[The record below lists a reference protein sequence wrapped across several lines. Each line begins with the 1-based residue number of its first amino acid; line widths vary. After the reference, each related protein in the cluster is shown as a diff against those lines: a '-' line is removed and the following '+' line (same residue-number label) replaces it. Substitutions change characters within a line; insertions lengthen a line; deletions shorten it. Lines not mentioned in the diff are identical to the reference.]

1 MNYVIITG
9 LFVGPLCIMR
19 SHRWTCSVGI
29 FLMGV
34 GVILSS
40 FAKTSIDLY
49 LSSGL
54 IAGKILLIK
63 VLRELISKR
72 PDKVAPTFLAGYLFV
87 CSIKSSSELDF
98 HI

>member
-1 MNYVIITG
+1 MKFRLVKIPYVQYMNYVIITG

-54 IAGKILLIK
+54 IAGKIFTYLGL
-63 VLRELISKR
+63 KR
-72 PDKVAPTFLAGYLFV
+72 T
-87 CSIKSSSELDF
+87 DF
-98 HI
+98 